1 MLDSL
6 FNKVAGLQSCNFV
19 KKRLQHR
26 SFPVNIVEFLRAP
39 VLKNSRE
46 RLFLR
51 IIRKEDVELAEIF

>member
-26 SFPVNIVEFLRAP
+26 SFPVNIVEFLTTP

>member
-26 SFPVNIVEFLRAP
+26 SFPVNIVGFLTTP

-46 RLFLR
+46 RLLLR

>member
-26 SFPVNIVEFLRAP
+26 SFSVNIVEFLTTP

>member
-26 SFPVNIVEFLRAP
+26 SFPVNIVEFLTTP
-39 VLKNSRE
+39 VLKNSRK